1 MLWQYYNYSNYVYRH
16 VCILVTAYIYIYC
29 LLPLPVFHTA
39 ARQSFCN
46 ILHNDLTLRPSHTY
60 HSMLADHSRVTTLAI
75 L

>member
-1 MLWQYYNYSNYVYRH
+1 MGSNKVFR
-16 VCILVTAYIYIYC
+16 CAGLLCNILHNDLTLRCAG
-29 LLPLPVFHTA
+29 LL
-39 ARQSFCN
+39 CN